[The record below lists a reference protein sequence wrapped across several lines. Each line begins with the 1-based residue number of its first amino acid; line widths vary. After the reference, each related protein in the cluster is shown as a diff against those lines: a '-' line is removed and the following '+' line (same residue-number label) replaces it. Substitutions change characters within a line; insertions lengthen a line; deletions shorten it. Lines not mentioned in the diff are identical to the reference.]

1 MSALCLMVAEQ
12 SLRLSGIILFLWV
25 LRSLLR
31 RIPGSALYLL
41 WILVFTG
48 LLLPFRVEIPYH
60 TETPAAIA
68 ETPHAADAPGDPAQS
83 DAPAAAKPADTAGT
97 PAAEKPAHA
106 PADLLPLACAAWA
119 AVAAGLLLINIWKLA
134 AFTRR
139 LRDARQISPGVYETD
154 RVEVPLVMGYLR
166 PKIYLPSFLREE
178 EREYI
183 LLHERIHLRRR
194 DYLIKPAAFAITLLH
209 WFNPLVWLA
218 YHLLSEDMERACDEA
233 VLRRMGSGIRKEY
246 SMSLLTLS
254 AGRSVRSLPTVA
266 FGERG
271 IKYRVMNILHYK
283 KAGGMTLALL
293 VLLFGTVACGTFAQP
308 VEVAETPQEEQPA
321 QEDHSGD
328 ALYQELGVTTEDAAA
343 FFQTFQQ
350 AAADGDKE
358 AVANLFR
365 YPKQLQLPGAEVA
378 YVSSAEEFLPHY
390 DEIFTQDFLD
400 AIAGMD
406 ASAFTQE
413 GPAIGWGD
421 GAVWARVYDGE
432 ITMASVFASREDRYL
447 AYYEGNDNDF
457 SGADAMYQVNGIRE
471 EEAQAF
477 AENFV
482 TLALADDREVVA
494 SMIRYPRTLVVNG
507 TETTLESAEDFLA
520 HYDEI
525 LPEDFIKTL
534 ESLLTQPLSYRYDGT
549 FLGDGALW
557 MSNAGG
563 ALLVDSLFP
572 SDTVQMKPAGDGA
585 VTVAPGTEP

>member
-1 MSALCLMVAEQ
+1 MTELCLMVAEQ

-25 LRSLLR
+25 LRALLR

-48 LLLPFRVEIPYH
+48 LLFPFRVEIPYH
-60 TETPAAIA
+60 VDSPAALEAPVSTADPDHHGTA
-68 ETPHAADAPGDPAQS
+68 ES
-83 DAPAAAKPADTAGT
+83 PAAAEPTAPQGENAASQPART
-97 PAAEKPAHA
+97 
-106 PADLLPLACAAWA
+106 PADLLPLASVVWA
-119 AVAAGLLLINIWKLA
+119 AVAAGLLLINGWKLA
-134 AFTRR
+134 AFSRR
-139 LRDARQISPGVYETD
+139 LRGARQIAPGVYETEHL
-154 RVEVPLVMGYLR
+154 EVPLVMGYLH

-178 EREYI
+178 ERGYI

-254 AGRSVRSLPTVA
+254 AGRDVHRLPTVA

-283 KAGGMTLALL
+283 KAGGLTLALL
-293 VLLFGTVACGTFAQP
+293 VLLFGAVACGTFAQP
-308 VEVAETPQEEQPA
+308 VEVSETPQEELPA

-328 ALYQELGVTTEDAAA
+328 ALYQELGVTTEDATA

-365 YPKQLQLPGAEVA
+365 YPKQLQLPGADVA
-378 YVSSAEEFLPHY
+378 YVNSAEEFLPHY

-406 ASAFTQE
+406 AAAFTQE
-413 GPAIGWGD
+413 GPSIGWGD

-447 AYYEGNDNDF
+447 AYYEGNDND
-457 SGADAMYQVNGIRE
+457 STGADAMYQVNGIRE

-482 TLALADDREVVA
+482 TLAQADDREVVA

-534 ESLLTQPLSYRYDGT
+534 ESLLAQPLSYRYDGT

-557 MSNAGG
+557 MSSAGG
-563 ALLVDSLFP
+563 ELLVDSLFP